1 MCDNQ
6 RMHPMPYW
14 PSRTPH
20 SARLQSAFRVYRDQV
35 QAGLTAHLV
44 HGDWSRLRTLP
55 WGTPLEKWERQG
67 APLLA
72 VRHGESRHVVR
83 FAAVKG
89 RRYAL
94 KETSPEAAEREIR
107 VLAELHHRGIH
118 ALEPVGWV
126 VVAGAPIAAGEFG
139 GRTLY
144 LSGNVGYCITRLA
157 ERVLPQSLLYRYPFT
172 PENKRLLWNA
182 VAELLVSLH
191 GAGCFWGDPSLANI
205 LMDLRGRQLA
215 AVLADAETAELVP
228 GPLSE
233 GMRRQDLDA
242 LAESLIWQAEDIRIA
257 RDLPESDPLVTE
269 GDIAYIVSRYEG
281 LRAERER
288 ARERERR
295 VVAALADPLFGR
307 LQEVE
312 RRVREIAALGYGVR
326 ALRWHAPAAPAPVE
340 LADAPPGTDEQ
351 ELLVATLRPGWYVQ
365 RLRELLDE
373 EVPAAYAW
381 RLYHHLNLHKWLLSE
396 RAGRD
401 VGLEEAAA
409 DWREHI
415 SAPTLSFL
423 HSYLGVEA
431 ATNTN
436 ALYAAFAA
444 ILDRA
449 WSLSQEQGRPVPV
462 EEAAMDYALG
472 TVR

>member
-1 MCDNQ
+1 MSH
-6 RMHPMPYW
+6 RPP
-14 PSRTPH
+14 RTPH
-20 SARLQSAFRVYRDQV
+20 PARLQSVFRAHREQRHPT
-35 QAGLTAHLV
+35 GLTAHLA
-44 HGDWSRLRTLP
+44 HGDWTRLRTLP
-55 WGTPLEKWERQG
+55 WGTPLEEWEHLG

-72 VRHGESRHVVR
+72 VRRGESRHVVR
-83 FAAVKG
+83 FAEVKG

-107 VLAELHHRGIH
+107 VLAELRHRGIQ
-118 ALEPVGWV
+118 ALEPVGWI

-144 LSGNVGYCITRLA
+144 LSGDVGYCITRLA

-191 GAGCFWGDPSLANI
+191 SAGCFWGDPSLANI

-228 GPLSE
+228 GPLGE

-242 LAESLIWQAEDIRIA
+242 LAESLVWQAEDIRIA
-257 RDLPESDPLVTE
+257 RGLPEAATLVTE
-269 GDIAYIVSRYEG
+269 GDVADIVSRYEG
-281 LRAERER
+281 LRAEREH
-288 ARERERR
+288 ARRGA
-295 VVAALADPLFGR
+295 AALADPIFGR

-312 RRVREIAALGYGVR
+312 RRVRALAALGYGVR
-326 ALRWHAPAAPAPVE
+326 ALRWHAPAPPVPVE

-351 ELLVATLRPGWYVQ
+351 ELQVATLRPGWYVVQ
-365 RLRELLDE
+365 LRELLGE

-381 RLYHHLNLHKWLLSE
+381 RLYHHLSMHKWLLSE

-401 VGLEEAAA
+401 VGMEAAAA

-423 HSYLGVEA
+423 RSYVGQEA
-431 ATNTN
+431 DINAN

-449 WSLSQEQGRPVPV
+449 WYLSQEQGRPVPT

-472 TVR
+472 SVR